1 MRVGIRMSTT
11 IYYDTFGASHQVQL
25 DENNNF
31 IDPVTGE
38 LMHYMT
44 VEEMPRHTFGAELYA
59 PAKEQSF
66 KIKPHCE
73 NCKYA
78 TKSAGQNAV
87 SGDTEYYC
95 NYMRM
100 YHPPEFYCAAGELR
114 TNNDTTD

>member
-1 MRVGIRMSTT
+1 MSTT
-11 IYYDTFGASHQVQL
+11 ISYSIFGASQPIQL

-38 LMHYMT
+38 LMHQMT
-44 VEEMPRHTFGAELYA
+44 VEEMPCHTFGAELYA
-59 PAKEQSF
+59 PAKKQTF

-78 TKSAGQNAV
+78 TKSTGRNAV
-87 SGDTEYYC
+87 SGDIEYYC
-95 NYMRM
+95 DYMNM

-114 TNNDTTD
+114 TNNDATD